1 MTELSLFQR
10 VRTKWRLVT
19 RLLGLGR
26 IGLALNEEGIE
37 KYRVR

>member
-26 IGLALNEEGIE
+26 IGLDLNEEGIE

>member
-19 RLLGLGR
+19 RLLSLGR